1 MESLRRCVYTT
12 LIDGHDELDEQPM
25 ASRSTIPF
33 ICLANDRNLKSNG
46 WEVRQAPIIF
56 GMDKIRSKK
65 DIKIRPH
72 LHLPDFDQ
80 SLYIDNT
87 VILGDTP
94 DVLFERYSNIL
105 GFCLPH
111 HSYHDTVLDE
121 FLEIAHDDCFDDQ
134 SRIFEQLNHYA
145 FDSAETLQEKPYWT
159 GILLRDH
166 RNSAVRNML
175 ETWAAHVFRYSGR
188 DQLSVN
194 LAFRQS
200 GLTPQVLETDDFSSW
215 LHSRLAA
222 SPPDHRKRTRQSV
235 NALGLSIAR
244 VRQAEQSLGGQGRNH
259 QAPLDELKRY
269 GAAQLRALDEE
280 ILSLNGALE
289 QQQALNV
296 EKDDVIVTKDVLIA
310 EQREQ
315 ICRAE
320 DLLADQDARLS
331 ESGRLLADRSN
342 HLSRLQSEV
351 KKLSATIDESE
362 RTIAYISDRYTKI
375 LQKKF
380 FRRIPA
386 CSEGPILQSFGS
398 NLSIQSYPQFGFLRQ
413 EFLFDLESGGQIEK
427 MRPRRSLSATWRQ
440 GGSRSGTSL
449 FRSRISS
456 LVSRCR
462 RDHA

>member
-1 MESLRRCVYTT
+1 
-12 LIDGHDELDEQPM
+12 
-25 ASRSTIPF
+25 
-33 ICLANDRNLKSNG
+33 
-46 WEVRQAPIIF
+46 
-56 GMDKIRSKK
+56 
-65 DIKIRPH
+65 
-72 LHLPDFDQ
+72 
-80 SLYIDNT
+80 
-87 VILGDTP
+87 
-94 DVLFERYSNIL
+94 
-105 GFCLPH
+105 
-111 HSYHDTVLDE
+111 
-121 FLEIAHDDCFDDQ
+121 
-134 SRIFEQLNHYA
+134 
-145 FDSAETLQEKPYWT
+145 
-159 GILLRDH
+159 
-166 RNSAVRNML
+166 ML

-351 KKLSATIDESE
+351 KSYPQQLTSSSE
-362 RTIAYISDRYTKI
+362 RSPTSRTD
-375 LQKKF
+375 
-380 FRRIPA
+380 IPKSCKRSSSGDSA

-413 EFLFDLESGGQIEK
+413 EFLFDLEFGGQIEK